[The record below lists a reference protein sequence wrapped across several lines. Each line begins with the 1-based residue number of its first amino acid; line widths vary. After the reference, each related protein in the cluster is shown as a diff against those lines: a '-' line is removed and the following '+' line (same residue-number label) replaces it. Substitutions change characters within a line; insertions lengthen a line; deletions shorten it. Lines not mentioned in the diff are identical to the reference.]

1 MQINR
6 ALVIHTF
13 YYPFWL
19 HSASRHSEA
28 ECGYTKKILPQFRIK
43 TRLWIQCVCW
53 FLLLSCTKG
62 AAVEFPPIFYPLQ
75 LQSQGQ
81 YLPAKQLY
89 IGVDGGLWSFDVHDK
104 IRFFDGR
111 RFVTLN
117 NPPFVASNAVF
128 AQGRFW
134 YHRDN
139 HVLTQVP
146 QDEEQVIY
154 DVQLTNTI
162 CHLGESNGNLWFVDE
177 SQFYM
182 YSMSSERVTM
192 LPLSLFE
199 SYHSGLSIDVADAL
213 FIDESW
219 YLATSIGV
227 FRWNNGSLT
236 RLKLSANLSAS
247 TLYYSPENKQL
258 VVGFTTGVE
267 IYDVDTSQ
275 STSQYYPLAQSHV
288 LTLEESE
295 GYYWVGT
302 EHGLYLIDKTQGGAS
317 RVEVNL
323 NDEYGLLGEKIYSL
337 VSDGMS
343 GMWIATNGGVRY
355 FSEYSALFR
364 RSSVNYQDDLR
375 RIDTKLDMF
384 NNPLGG
390 YWVVTNNGLYSVN
403 NQGISTLVFWG
414 KVSSVA
420 QRDKMLWLAT
430 ERGLLSLDLGRYRV
444 TPMREEYPSLPVDI
458 EHLAFESEGSDS
470 GTLWMSS
477 GLRLFALDV
486 VSNEL
491 KDYGTDWVLNK
502 HLPAK
507 ITTLKAL
514 EKQRLAVGTDHGLY
528 IVESG
533 KSNYVSDS
541 EAFGRV
547 IEMTSM
553 QETLWA
559 VSSYG
564 VFTYQPESRALTQ
577 VELQR
582 ANIRP
587 LCVTQ
592 SSDALWLITSMGVS
606 AYLPTGEIKRHLSE
620 PYGLINNEFVDG
632 SCAYNRETDAIA
644 VGSRYGIVEFIS
656 SELLQTALPSQTVLI
671 TEVTVDNQSVSIGSE
686 PVRNLHIPYGKS
698 IGMRFGVWPFAS
710 GKAIE
715 YRFDGD
721 DTWSEIQ
728 GLELNFDK
736 PTEGKHQL
744 YIRVVGDESG
754 FSQKSFGLVVLTP
767 WYKSASF
774 YAFAFFGA
782 LSVIIWV
789 VLWRSRRVTAI
800 NKMLKT
806 QVSLKTEQLQHQS
819 RVLVR
824 NNQQL
829 RKVFHV
835 RQQVMRD
842 LVQSAVDASKHT
854 YLDNVK
860 QNTGLNERL
869 RNLDA
874 IFDEE
879 GQRPAVCSVSNI
891 INFTVKAWL
900 QEFEHHGVR
909 IELLVLSE
917 TSYVF
922 LDDCNLDIIFN
933 SVLSNALKR
942 LVRGQVLSITVDVD
956 RTKLS
961 VTFED
966 SGLPLPSVNCS
977 PQEFDNVET
986 EKVLDFSPSSL
997 PLHIHNSGGELRP
1010 IERGAVNRM
1019 VIRWNLYSANLID
1032 TNKDNLEI
1040 EPPVSKPTDF
1050 DAHTLESVAENSP
1063 DKAKHDDWKANVTQ
1077 LVSDQFNNPEF
1088 STSSAAKVLYISER
1102 SLQRRFKSLF
1112 GVTFSDYLSE
1122 IRMEKACEML
1132 LQGEKVADVAF
1143 SCGFND
1149 PSYFSQRFKLYFGI
1163 SPSKFASLESDE
1175 SESA

>member
-1 MQINR
+1 MKWW
-6 ALVIHTF
+6 V
-13 YYPFWL
+13 
-19 HSASRHSEA
+19 
-28 ECGYTKKILPQFRIK
+28 
-43 TRLWIQCVCW
+43 QCVCW
-53 FLLLSCTKG
+53 LFLATCSKSF
-62 AAVEFPPIFYPLQ
+62 AQEFPPIFYPLQ

-81 YLPAKQLY
+81 YLPATQLY
-89 IGVDGGLWSFDVHDK
+89 IGTDGGLWSFDVHDK
-104 IRFFDGR
+104 VRFFDGR
-111 RFVTLN
+111 RFVTLD
-117 NPPFVASNAVF
+117 NPPFTASNAVF

-134 YHRDN
+134 YYRDN
-139 HVLTQVP
+139 QILSQVP
-146 QDEEQVIY
+146 QGEEQVVY
-154 DVQLTNTI
+154 GVQLTNTI
-162 CHLGESNGNLWFVDE
+162 RHLGESNSNLWFVDE

-182 YSMSSERVTM
+182 YSMTSQKVTM
-192 LPLSLFE
+192 LPLSSFE
-199 SYHSGLSIDVADAL
+199 SYHSGLSIDVSDAI
-213 FIDESW
+213 FVDNGW

-227 FRWNNGSLT
+227 FHWNNGSLT
-236 RLKLSANLSAS
+236 RLKLSTNLSAS
-247 TLYYSPENKQL
+247 TLHYSPENKQL

-267 IYDVDTSQ
+267 IYDVDASP
-275 STSQYYPLAQSHV
+275 STSTSVSVSKYYPLALSHV

-295 GYYWVGT
+295 EYYWVGT
-302 EHGLYLIDKTQGGAS
+302 EHGLFLVDKTLGEA
-317 RVEVNL
+317 RKVEVSL

-355 FSEYSALFR
+355 FSEFSRLFR

-384 NNPLGG
+384 DNPLGG

-403 NQGISTLVFWG
+403 SEGTSTLVFWG
-414 KVSSVA
+414 RVSSVA
-420 QRDKMLWLAT
+420 QRDKTLWLAT
-430 ERGLLSLDLGRYRV
+430 ERGLLSLDLRRYRV
-444 TPMREEYPSLPVDI
+444 TPVREEYPSLPIDI
-458 EHLAFESEGSDS
+458 EHLAFEANGDNS

-477 GLRLFALDV
+477 GLRLFALDIA
-486 VSNEL
+486 NNQL
-491 KDYGTDWVLNK
+491 KDYGTDWVLHK

-507 ITTLKAL
+507 ITALNAL
-514 EKQRLAVGTDHGLY
+514 EQQRLAVGTDHGLY
-528 IVESG
+528 LIDSG
-533 KSNYVSDS
+533 KSHYVSES

-547 IEMTSM
+547 IEMAIT
-553 QETLWA
+553 EDTLWA

-564 VFTYQPESRALTQ
+564 VFTYQPERRALNQ

-592 SSDALWLITSMGVS
+592 SRQALWVITSMGVS

-632 SCAYNRETDAIA
+632 SCTYNQEADAIA
-644 VGSRYGIVEFIS
+644 VGSRYGMVEFTS
-656 SELLQTALPSQTVLI
+656 NELLQTALPSQTVLI
-671 TEVTVDNQSVSIGSE
+671 TELTVDNQPVSIGTE
-686 PVRNLHIPYGKS
+686 PVRNLLIPYGKS
-698 IGMRFGVWPFAS
+698 VGVRFGVWPLPS

-721 DTWSEIQ
+721 ESWSGIQ

-744 YIRVVGDESG
+744 YIRIVGDESG
-754 FSQKSFGLVVLTP
+754 FSQKSFELVVLTP

-774 YAFAFFGA
+774 YTLSLFGM
-782 LSVIIWV
+782 LSVIIGFM
-789 VLWRSRRVTAI
+789 LWRSRRVRAI

-835 RQQVMRD
+835 RQQVVRD
-842 LVQSAVDASKHT
+842 LVQDAVDASKHT

-860 QNTGLNERL
+860 ENTGLNERL

-879 GQRPAVCSVSNI
+879 GQRPAVCSVSRI
-891 INFTVKAWL
+891 INFTVKAWQ
-900 QEFEHHGVR
+900 QEFDYHGVR
-909 IELLVLSE
+909 MNLLILPE

-942 LVRGQVLSITVDVD
+942 LVRGQALSITVDTD

-966 SGLPLPSVNCS
+966 SGLPLPSVNRS
-977 PQEFDNVET
+977 PQDRDNVEA
-986 EKVLDFSPSSL
+986 EKTLDFSPSSL

-1032 TNKDNLEI
+1032 TVKDDSEAPSL
-1040 EPPVSKPTDF
+1040 SSGSADF
-1050 DAHTLESVAENSP
+1050 NPQTLKAAAENSP
-1063 DKAKHDDWKANVTQ
+1063 DKPKHGDWKASVTQ
-1077 LVSDQFNNPEF
+1077 LVSEQFNNPEF
-1088 STSSAAKVLYISER
+1088 STSSAAKVLFISER

-1175 SESA
+1175 SETV

>member
-1 MQINR
+1 M
-6 ALVIHTF
+6 LCSKV
-13 YYPFWL
+13 L
-19 HSASRHSEA
+19 
-28 ECGYTKKILPQFRIK
+28 
-43 TRLWIQCVCW
+43 
-53 FLLLSCTKG
+53 
-62 AAVEFPPIFYPLQ
+62 AVEFPPIFYPLQ

-104 IRFFDGR
+104 VRFFDGR
-111 RFVTLN
+111 RFVTLE
-117 NPPFVASNAVF
+117 NPPFTASNAVF

-139 HVLTQVP
+139 QVLTQVP
-146 QDEEQVIY
+146 EGEEQLIY

-162 CHLGESNGNLWFVDE
+162 RHLGESNSNLWFVDE
-177 SQFYM
+177 SHFYM
-182 YSMSSERVTM
+182 YSMTSQQVTT

-199 SYHSGLSIDVADAL
+199 SYHSGLSIDVSDAI
-213 FIDESW
+213 FIDNGW

-227 FRWNNGSLT
+227 FRWDNASLT
-236 RLKLSANLSAS
+236 RLKLSTNFPAS
-247 TLYYSPENKQL
+247 TLHYSLENKQL

-267 IYDVDTSQ
+267 IYNVDTSKST
-275 STSQYYPLAQSHV
+275 STSQYYPLAHSHV

-302 EHGLYLIDKTQGGAS
+302 EHGLYLIDKALGEAGK
-317 RVEVNL
+317 VEVNL

-355 FSEYSALFR
+355 FSEYSGLFR

-384 NNPLGG
+384 SNPLGG

-403 NQGISTLVFWG
+403 NQGVSTLVFWG
-414 KVSSVA
+414 QVSSVA
-420 QRDKMLWLAT
+420 QRDKTLWLAT

-444 TPMREEYPSLPVDI
+444 TPIREEYPSLPIDI
-458 EHLAFESEGSDS
+458 EHLAFEVESGDS

-477 GLRLFALDV
+477 GLRLFALNIAN
-486 VSNEL
+486 NEL

-514 EKQRLAVGTDHGLY
+514 DKQRIAVGTDHGLY
-528 IVESG
+528 LIDSG
-533 KSNYVSDS
+533 KSHYVSES

-547 IEMTSM
+547 IEMAAT
-553 QETLWA
+553 QDTLWV

-564 VFTYQPESRALTQ
+564 VFTYEAERRHLNQ

-592 SSDALWLITSMGVS
+592 GNKALWVITSMGVS
-606 AYLPTGEIKRHLSE
+606 AYLPTGEIKRNLSE

-632 SCAYNRETDAIA
+632 SCAYNQEAGAIA
-644 VGSRYGIVEFIS
+644 VGSRYGIVEFTS
-656 SELLQTALPSQTVLI
+656 GELLQTALPTQTVLI
-671 TEVTVDNQSVSIGSE
+671 TELTVGNQSVSIGSE
-686 PVRNLHIPYGKS
+686 PMKNLRIPYGQS
-698 IGMRFGVWPFAS
+698 IGVRFGVWPFPS

-721 DTWSEIQ
+721 DHWSVIQ

-736 PTEGKHQL
+736 PTEGQHQL
-744 YIRVVGDESG
+744 YIRIVGDESG

-774 YAFAFFGA
+774 YAFTFFGV
-782 LSVIIWV
+782 LSMIVWI
-789 VLWRSRRVTAI
+789 VLWRSRRVRAI

-860 QNTGLNERL
+860 QNMGLNERL

-891 INFTVKAWL
+891 INFTVKAWQ
-900 QEFEHHGVR
+900 QEFDYHGVR
-909 IELLVLSE
+909 INLVVLPE

-977 PQEFDNVET
+977 PQDLDSVET
-986 EKVLDFSPSSL
+986 EQVLDFSPSSL

-1010 IERGAVNRM
+1010 IERGTVNRM

-1032 TNKDNLEI
+1032 TSKDDSEPLE
-1040 EPPVSKPTDF
+1040 PTTF
-1050 DAHTLESVAENSP
+1050 EAQTLKSEVGNRP
-1063 DKAKHDDWKANVTQ
+1063 DKPKHGDWKANVTQ
-1077 LVSDQFNNPEF
+1077 LVSEQFSNPEF
-1088 STSSAAKVLYISER
+1088 STSSAAKVLFISER

-1132 LQGEKVADVAF
+1132 LQGEKVVDVAF

-1163 SPSKFASLESDE
+1163 SPSKFASLDIDE
-1175 SESA
+1175 SENA